1 MSTTTRIAL
10 VLAAATLAACGGS
23 NGYGSTSPPPP
34 ANAPTVNATAS
45 LAFAPDS
52 LVVDVGDT
60 VAFAFASVPHN
71 VFFDAQDGAP
81 ANIAGTNTNV
91 TVRRAFAASGT
102 YAYTCHIHP
111 QMHGKVVV
119 R

>member
-23 NGYGSTSPPPP
+23 NGYGSTSPPPV
-34 ANAPTVNATAS
+34 NGQTVNATAS
-45 LAFAPDS
+45 LAFTPDS
-52 LVVDVGDT
+52 LAVDVGDT
-60 VAFAFASVPHN
+60 VAFAFAPVPHN
-71 VFFDAQDGAP
+71 VFFEAQDGAP

-102 YAYTCHIHP
+102 YAYTCHSHP
-111 QMHGKVVV
+111 QMHGKVVA